1 MIIMD
6 TSMKAGVH
14 DERAKIKNLPGRWV
28 TIPGRPL
35 KSSRLL
41 VYGLI
46 EPFINTGNALAAT
59 YAGSYHAIFLVAA
72 LHFVEKLHR
81 KPGAC
86 RA

>member
-28 TIPGRPL
+28 TLPGRPL
-35 KSSRLL
+35 KSDRML

-46 EPFINTGNALAAT
+46 ESFINTCNALAAT
-59 YAGSYHAIFLVAA
+59 DTGGHHTIFLSLA
-72 LHFVEKLHR
+72 LHFIEKLHGKSCAR
-81 KPGAC
+81 GA
-86 RA
+86 